1 LKFLKTI
8 IIFWENLRKEGFF
21 MAIVRWGSNPDEIS
35 DFDRLRQEVNR
46 LFNVFSPGTEPFA
59 SRVYP
64 ALNLSDDG
72 NNFYVRAELPGVK
85 AESLD
90 ISVVE
95 GQLLLR
101 GERKIEPEE
110 QKAGYHRREREA
122 GFFRRTIALPARVDP
137 GKVSASMKNGVLTVT
152 LPRAEEAKPRK
163 ISVKTT

>member
-1 LKFLKTI
+1 
-8 IIFWENLRKEGFF
+8 
-21 MAIVRWGSNPDEIS
+21 MAIVRWGTNPDEIS

-46 LFNVFSPGTEPFA
+46 LFNVFSPGTEPFV

-64 ALNLSDDG
+64 ALNLTDDG
-72 NNFYVRAELPGVK
+72 NNFYIRAELPGVK

-110 QKAGYHRREREA
+110 QKAGYHRRERES

-137 GKVSASMKNGVLTVT
+137 GQVSASMKHGVLTVT

-163 ISVKTT
+163 IGVKTT

>member
-1 LKFLKTI
+1 
-8 IIFWENLRKEGFF
+8 
-21 MAIVRWGSNPDEIS
+21 MAIVRWRPVDEV
-35 DFDRLRQEVNR
+35 DRLRQEVND
-46 LFNVFSPGTEPFA
+46 LFGSFLSGTEPFF

-64 ALNLSDDG
+64 ALNISEKD

-110 QKAGYHRREREA
+110 QKAGYHRRERES

-137 GKVSASMKNGVLTVT
+137 GKVSAGMKNGVLTVT